1 MAKVQKTNNMAR
13 KNGPGFKMK
22 SSPTKSLFSNLFKSL
37 KAKETGN
44 IGEKLK
50 KKYSSKAQKDDEVA
64 RPGESEYQFSV
75 RKRKEKYKTRSKSKA
90 ETTPDPKPDP
100 KTEIK
105 GNFSAADTFKVETPK
120 IKSTP
125 DKKQTFKEA
134 FAAARKAGKKTF
146 TWKGNPYTTKLK
158 EKPQSNK
165 TFGLYG
171 QKFRQ
176 RPANYDSM
184 TQEEKVVFDN
194 ITAYLPYDT
203 LKKQIDKKRGF
214 KMKRKK

>member
-1 MAKVQKTNNMAR
+1 LAEVQKTNNMAR

-22 SSPTKSLFSNLFKSL
+22 SSPVKGLFSNLFKSL
-37 KAKETGN
+37 KAKKTGN

-50 KKYSSKAQKDDEVA
+50 KKYSGEAQRADEVA

-75 RKRKEKYKTRSKSKA
+75 RKRKNRNKARSKAKA
-90 ETTPDPKPDP
+90 ETTPDTKPDP

-105 GNFSAADTFKVETPK
+105 GNFSTADTFKVETPK
-120 IKSTP
+120 IESTT

-146 TWKGNPYTTKLK
+146 SFKGKSYTTELKEEKRKPNKIINITTIDPNTMFATDLDGNPVTKK
-158 EKPQSNK
+158 SPN
-165 TFGLYG
+165 
-171 QKFRQ
+171 
-176 RPANYDSM
+176 
-184 TQEEKVVFDN
+184 
-194 ITAYLPYDT
+194 
-203 LKKQIDKKRGF
+203 KKRGF

>member
-75 RKRKEKYKTRSKSKA
+75 RKRKARNKARSKAKA
-90 ETTPDPKPDP
+90 EITPDPKPDP

-120 IKSTP
+120 INLPENIEKLIV
-125 DKKQTFKEA
+125 TFA
-134 FAAARKAGKKTF
+134 IMIFLS
-146 TWKGNPYTTKLK
+146 Y
-158 EKPQSNK
+158 
-165 TFGLYG
+165 LY
-171 QKFRQ
+171 
-176 RPANYDSM
+176 Y
-184 TQEEKVVFDN
+184 
-194 ITAYLPYDT
+194 
-203 LKKQIDKKRGF
+203 
-214 KMKRKK
+214 

>member
-1 MAKVQKTNNMAR
+1 MAEVQKKNNMAR

-37 KAKETGN
+37 KAKKTED

-50 KKYSSKAQKDDEVA
+50 KKYSGEAQRADEVA

-75 RKRKEKYKTRSKSKA
+75 RKRKARNKARSKAKA
-90 ETTPDPKPDP
+90 EITPDPKPDP

-105 GNFSAADTFKVETPK
+105 GKFSTADTFKVETPK

-134 FAAARKAGKKTF
+134 FAAAEGSGKKTF
-146 TWKGNPYTTKLK
+146 TWRGNLYTTELKEEKRKPNKIINITTIDPNAMFATDLDGNPV
-158 EKPQSNK
+158 
-165 TFGLYG
+165 
-171 QKFRQ
+171 QKKS
-176 RPANYDSM
+176 PN
-184 TQEEKVVFDN
+184 
-194 ITAYLPYDT
+194 
-203 LKKQIDKKRGF
+203 KKRGF